1 MRALRGPPP
10 LRCDAGRDPDLRV
23 RDDQVHAPGLCVQE
37 AGDTPGQDG
46 VDRIFGAGDRFG
58 DRGARNRQL
67 RQFRAREV
75 QRAIR
80 PGADDYLVTAHGEGQ
95 LGARLKN
102 VGIGPL
108 GPLRWPG
115 VISLFAKAHVFDRA
129 VQVQDFL
136 GQRPHGVLDRLAR
149 ANRCTVS
156 TTATLSPRR
165 SLSSREVVSYFD
177 DAVLTTMWPASM

>member
-1 MRALRGPPP
+1 MLGSRRALMPREDRFFSLLNSTRPP
-10 LRCDAGRDPDLRV
+10 LA
-23 RDDQVHAPGLCVQE
+23 
-37 AGDTPGQDG
+37 
-46 VDRIFGAGDRFG
+46 
-58 DRGARNRQL
+58 
-67 RQFRAREV
+67 
-75 QRAIR
+75 
-80 PGADDYLVTAHGEGQ
+80 
-95 LGARLKN
+95 
-102 VGIGPL
+102 
-108 GPLRWPG
+108 PLRWPG

-129 VQVQDFL
+129 LQVQDFL